1 MAIKPRFAIIDGEK
15 LLVVDKASIDQLI
28 KNIIVAGNITPDADD
43 SRLLGSSTKRWAR
56 AYINWLVADVF
67 FKHLIPDGDGT
78 LDIGTSAKE
87 WRHLYLDGVANID
100 CLRVQVVT
108 KTGAYT
114 ATDDDIV
121 ILVDATAGAITITL
135 PAASGRSGQVYI
147 IKKIDSSANAVT
159 VDANASETIDGAL
172 TYSLASQYDVVRIV
186 CDGANWHVI

>member
-15 LLVVDKASIDQLI
+15 LLVVDKASIDTLI
-28 KNIIVAGNITPDADD
+28 KGFSIEGDILPDVTNTRSIGSATLRFDGNFNSIRIGQVYETDVKPASDNTQD
-43 SRLLGSSTKRWAR
+43 LGSSTQ
-56 AYINWLVADVF
+56 
-67 FKHLIPDGDGT
+67 
-78 LDIGTSAKE
+78 E
-87 WRHLYLDGVANID
+87 WRHLYVDGVANID

-147 IKKIDSSANAVT
+147 IKKIDSSANTVT

-186 CDGANWHVI
+186 CDGG